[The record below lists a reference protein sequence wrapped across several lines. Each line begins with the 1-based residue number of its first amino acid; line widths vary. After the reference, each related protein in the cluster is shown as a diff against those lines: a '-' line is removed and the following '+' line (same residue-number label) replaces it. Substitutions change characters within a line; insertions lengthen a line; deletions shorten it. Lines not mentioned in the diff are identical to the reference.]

1 MEEGNTPAGIVK
13 VVPIRDGKPLLT
25 DIPGMLRNL
34 ANELEAGK
42 IEMPRRAMC
51 VLVGPVDRM
60 TIYHWGGDA
69 TVHEVAGAFMDAA
82 QLTLKRD

>member
-1 MEEGNTPAGIVK
+1 MPDLK

-34 ANELEAGK
+34 ADMLESGEVDA
-42 IEMPRRAMC
+42 PRRAMC

-60 TIYHWGGDA
+60 TIYQWGGDA
-69 TVHEVAGAFMDAA
+69 SVHEVVGAFMDAA
-82 QLTLKRD
+82 QLTLKRDA